1 MLAIGYIRSYLS
13 HRSASPPAAHATLDL
28 PQEQV
33 NASPNLLR
41 DGAIILDPFLIPH
54 LTPKLRR
61 VCANSLCAKPL
72 SLLNKQELCY
82 TCYNQALF
90 RRSELTSHRPSAS
103 KFLR

>member
-1 MLAIGYIRSYLS
+1 MLAIGYILSYLS
-13 HRSASPPAAHATLDL
+13 HIVIASTRTCYAGPT
-28 PQEQV
+28 QEQV

-61 VCANSLCAKPL
+61 ICANSLCAKPL